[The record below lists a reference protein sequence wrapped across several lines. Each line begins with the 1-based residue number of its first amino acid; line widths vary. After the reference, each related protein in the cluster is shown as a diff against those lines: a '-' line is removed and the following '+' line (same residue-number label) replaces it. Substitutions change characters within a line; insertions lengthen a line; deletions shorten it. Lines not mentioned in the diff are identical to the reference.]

1 MEKTNSST
9 DQNPA
14 QPQPTEPHVLWGTKQ
29 MGAPSAPSA
38 HPHNQ
43 EAALWAAKYP
53 PGGAHD
59 AGNPYTVMSA
69 PVVKPAGSPLET
81 VLDVFNT
88 WTKNAESL
96 ANNIWHNLSTSHSRS
111 EAAWGKLNLTAKAV
125 TEGGFEPLYKQTFHS
140 DPAEKLKKTFACYLS
155 TSTGPVSGTLY
166 LTNMNVAFCS
176 DRPLSFTAPSGQE
189 AWSYYKVLVPL
200 GKMTTVSPVTLRE
213 NPPEKYLQLV
223 TVDGHEF
230 WFMGFVNYE
239 KACAHLTE
247 AVSGLATAVRATE
260 GPVLG

>member
-1 MEKTNSST
+1 MEKTNSSESMEKTNSFESMEKTNSST

-14 QPQPTEPHVLWGTKQ
+14 EPQPQPTEPHVLWGTKQ

-53 PGGAHD
+53 PGGAYD

-69 PVVKPAGSPLET
+69 PVARPAGSPLET

-88 WTKNAESL
+88 WTQHAESL
-96 ANNIWHNLSTSHSRS
+96 ANTIWPNLSTSRSRA
-111 EAAWGKLNLTAKAV
+111 EAAWGKVNLTAKAV

-140 DPAEKLKKTFACYLS
+140 DPTEKLKKR
-155 TSTGPVSGTLY
+155 TLY

-176 DRPLSFTAPSGQE
+176 DRPLSFTAPSGFGPTGE
-189 AWSYYKVLVPL
+189 DRD
-200 GKMTTVSPVTLRE
+200 GVSVTLKE

-230 WFMGFVNYE
+230 WLMGFVNFE

-247 AVSGLATAVRATE
+247 AMSGSAAAVRATE